1 MQEFV
6 TPVNSFLE
14 ELRGLNAQLYT
25 CRKSTT
31 KSKV

>member
-6 TPVNSFLE
+6 TPVNSFSE

-25 CRKSTT
+25 CRKSAT
-31 KSKV
+31 KSKI